1 MFINNTKELDMADQT
16 KTSKDSHSLDNR
28 RSGLD
33 RRWIIAPHEGEE
45 RRSGKD
51 RRAEADSGGVL
62 MADGIDANE
71 MTTFKDLLL
80 ANSLQVDAVA
90 QLLIEKGIFTKDEF
104 FDMLKRVQIEYE
116 KKGEPIS

>member
-1 MFINNTKELDMADQT
+1 MSDEKNSSQNSNH
-16 KTSKDSHSLDNR
+16 SKNR

-33 RRWIIAPHEGEE
+33 RRWIIAPHSGQD

-51 RRAEADSGGVL
+51 RRTGLNSGGALVTDD
-62 MADGIDANE
+62 MDSNE
-71 MTTFKDLLL
+71 MSTFKDLLL

-90 QLLIEKGIFTKDEF
+90 QLLIEKGIITKDEF
-104 FDMLKRVQIEYE
+104 FDMLKRVQTEYE